1 MICFAVCRILPRR
14 EHIRRFEAFIQP
26 WNALHR
32 NGCGFPYYLL
42 RRTNEGS
49 VSMFKNILALATFML
64 LCLPGTYCL
73 AGGLSADALK
83 KAQVNGSVRVLVM
96 LHDDTREQIERKSS
110 ERRKNEVGQKVMSVL
125 NRLSAKNIRIYRR
138 FNFVPAFAIEADAAM
153 LKRLQNDPAVSRI
166 DIDAPGSGNAI
177 APDESS
183 VLNNVSPLQGLGLDG
198 SGMKVAVID
207 SGVDTDHVD
216 LQPRLLGQQCFCSNS
231 SGVGGC
237 CPNGQATQSG
247 AGAAEDG
254 HGHGTNVNGIIVGQG
269 NVAPR
274 GGVPAAEL
282 VVVRVLDNNNSF
294 CCSSDVVAAMDW
306 VATNHPDVDAV
317 NLSVG
322 TGALFPGNC
331 DTSTSYTQAMSVA
344 VNNLIAKGAVVTS
357 SAGNEHNSNNISAP
371 ACVQNAVS
379 VGATWDFTGGSIT
392 FLGCTD
398 TSTAPKKPACFSNRS
413 VTTDL
418 YGAGAFVTST
428 GRNGATSTFGG
439 TSMASPMVA
448 ACAIA
453 LKQAVPFSTVSQRV
467 DAMKLAPTTITD
479 TVSGRQYPFLDCVD
493 AVQVLIEDVA
503 PTLSLADAT
512 IVEGNSGAR
521 VAGFVASLSKP
532 APAGGVSFRLQ
543 TGDTKSNGN
552 SALAGQDYAAVGSTL
567 VTIPAGQTTASFGVK
582 IFGDK
587 KPEADEIFLV
597 SVGSVSGANLEREFA
612 VGHIQND
619 DGGL

>member
-1 MICFAVCRILPRR
+1 MPNNPFKFVCFAFLVLS
-14 EHIRRFEAFIQP
+14 
-26 WNALHR
+26 
-32 NGCGFPYYLL
+32 
-42 RRTNEGS
+42 GS
-49 VSMFKNILALATFML
+49 S
-64 LCLPGTYCL
+64 CL
-73 AGGLSADALK
+73 AGQLSADAFK
-83 KAQVNGSVRVLVM
+83 KARAEGSVRVLVM
-96 LHDDTREQIERKSS
+96 LNDDSTAAIEKKSS
-110 ERRKNEVGQKVMSVL
+110 VQRQHEVKQKVSSVL
-125 NRLSAKNIRIYRR
+125 SRLPEKNMRVFHR
-138 FNFVPAFAIEADAAM
+138 FNFVPAFAIQASPDT
-153 LKRLQNDPAVSRI
+153 LKRLQDDPAVSRI
-166 DIDAPGSGNAI
+166 DIDAPGVGSAI

-183 VLNNVSPLQGLGLDG
+183 VLNNVSLLQGLGLDG
-198 SGMKVAVID
+198 LSMKVAVID

-216 LQPRLLGQQCFCSNS
+216 LQPFLVGQQCFCSNS

-254 HGHGTNVNGIIVGQG
+254 HGHGTNVTGIIVGQG

-274 GGVPAAEL
+274 GAVPATEL

-322 TGALFPGNC
+322 TGSLFSGNC
-331 DTSTSYTQAMSVA
+331 DSSTSFTQAMSVA
-344 VNNLIAKGAVVTS
+344 VNNLISKGAVVAS
-357 SAGNEHNSNNISAP
+357 STGNQGNSNNISAP
-371 ACVQNAVS
+371 ACVQNAMS
-379 VGATWDFTGGSIT
+379 VGATWDFTGGQVT

-413 VTTDL
+413 VTTDI

-428 GRNGATSTFGG
+428 GSTGTTSTFGG

-453 LKQAVPFSTVSQRV
+453 LKQAVPFSTVNQRM
-467 DAMKLAPTTITD
+467 DAMKLAPTSVTD
-479 TVSGRQYPFLDCVD
+479 TVSGRSYPFLDCVD
-493 AVQVLIEDVA
+493 ALQVLIEDVP
-503 PTLSLADAT
+503 PTLNLSDAT
-512 IVEGNSGAR
+512 VMEGNSGVR
-521 VAGFVASLSKP
+521 VASFTASLSKA

-543 TGDTKSNGN
+543 TANVRSAGN
-552 SALAGQDYAAVGSTL
+552 AALAGQDYAAVGSTL
-567 VTIPAGQTTASFGVK
+567 FTIPAGQTTISLNVK
-582 IFGDK
+582 VFGDRK
-587 KPEADEIFLV
+587 QEANEIFLASISNV
-597 SVGSVSGANLEREFA
+597 AGANLEREFA

>member
-1 MICFAVCRILPRR
+1 
-14 EHIRRFEAFIQP
+14 
-26 WNALHR
+26 
-32 NGCGFPYYLL
+32 
-42 RRTNEGS
+42 
-49 VSMFKNILALATFML
+49 MFKNIFALAALLL
-64 LCLPGTYCL
+64 LCFPGADCR

-83 KAQVNGSVRVLVM
+83 KAQANGSVRVLVM
-96 LHDDTREQIERKSS
+96 LHDETREQIERKSTA
-110 ERRKNEVGQKVMSVL
+110 RRKDEVGQKVSSVL
-125 NRLSAKNIRIYRR
+125 NRLSVKNIRVYRR
-138 FNFVPAFAIEADAAM
+138 FNFVPAFAIVADAAM

-216 LQPRLLGQQCFCSNS
+216 LQPRLVGQQCFCSNS

-274 GGVPAAEL
+274 GAVPAAEL

-306 VATNHPDVDAV
+306 VAANHPDVDAV

-331 DTSTSYTQAMSVA
+331 DTSTSFTQAMAVA
-344 VNNLIAKGAVVTS
+344 VNNLIAKGAVVTA
-357 SAGNEHNSNNISAP
+357 SAGNDHNSNNMSAP
-371 ACVQNAVS
+371 ACVENAMGI
-379 VGATWDFTGGSIT
+379 GATWDFTGGAIT

-439 TSMASPMVA
+439 TSMASPMTA
-448 ACAIA
+448 ACAVA
-453 LKQAVPFSTVSQRV
+453 LKQAVPFSSVSQRV

-493 AVQVLIEDVA
+493 AVQVLIEDVP
-503 PTLSLADAT
+503 PTLSLSDAT
-512 IVEGNSGAR
+512 LIEGNSGVR
-521 VAGFVASLSKP
+521 IAGFVASLSKA

-543 TGDTKSNGN
+543 TANAKSNGN

-567 VTIPAGQTTASFGVK
+567 VNIPAGQTTTNFGVK
-582 IFGDK
+582 IFGDRK
-587 KPEADEIFLV
+587 TEANEIFLV
-597 SVGSVSGANLEREFA
+597 LVGNVSGANSEREFA